1 MQSKFSDGEFR
12 SPPPPPPPPL
22 FRFLLR
28 LGSKFVMAQGNTEVS
43 RNGWTK
49 TSTGRG
55 SLHLLTGK
63 IEIGNGNWCRAI
75 LLFARSY
82 VGLDI
87 ARGIYIFVIERITRG
102 DEMGKLIKIRED
114 KCICYSLTMI
124 RVIISLYHD

>member
-87 ARGIYIFVIERITRG
+87 ARGIDIFVIERIARG
-102 DEMGKLIKIRED
+102 DATRWGN
-114 KCICYSLTMI
+114 
-124 RVIISLYHD
+124 